1 MGYLLLCF
9 EEVSIDFV
17 VCPLFLSF
25 FRPNP
30 VQDMLLRICCAM
42 IMTVRDRLLAGDFT
56 QNLKLLQNYPPID
69 VNFILRTAH
78 RLKIS

>member
-1 MGYLLLCF
+1 
-9 EEVSIDFV
+9 
-17 VCPLFLSF
+17 
-25 FRPNP
+25 
-30 VQDMLLRICCAM
+30 M

-78 RLKIS
+78 RLKV